1 MIVLYI
7 LYSSNFLLLTEV
19 KKDCSTTSIRLDGA
33 TEEQLEMSGNN
44 ISFSPTKT
52 IERTDVVEEDDG
64 KKIRENKGKDQE
76 EEKKK
81 KKKANYVMSINQK
94 QAQKSTSIRGLGYLL
109 KQEGKKRTRAK
120 ICFEDFKG
128 GNIDIEAWYGGSE
141 MVHDGR

>member
-109 KQEGKKRTRAK
+109 KQEGKKRV
-120 ICFEDFKG
+120 F
-128 GNIDIEAWYGGSE
+128 Y
-141 MVHDGR
+141 

>member
-1 MIVLYI
+1 MPTTVRLSSFLLFYSEPHELIVLYI

-19 KKDCSTTSIRLDGA
+19 KQDCSTTSIRLDGA

-109 KQEGKKRTRAK
+109 KQEGKKRV
-120 ICFEDFKG
+120 F
-128 GNIDIEAWYGGSE
+128 Y
-141 MVHDGR
+141 